1 MRALKTF
8 AVALLLMISVPPL
21 FAANCSW
28 IQQPTAMAFGA
39 YSVFPPAQVATA
51 TTFSFKCT
59 PNQYARI
66 LLSQGSSGSFTPRSM
81 NNTVAYNIFLDAAGT
96 QIWGDASGGSVTYDV
111 YNSAPQNTVFNDTM
125 YGIAAAG
132 GDYAAGNYTDT
143 VYAVLG
149 YSNNAAGP
157 FTTLP
162 PVAIAVSLA
171 VPAECRVDAFNLD
184 FGTYNPFAVAA
195 LNRGS
200 LLKVYC
206 TKASAPTSIVLNS
219 GSNPLGSQRRM
230 AGSNGG
236 FLAYDAA
243 LASTVGSSTSSLV
256 PINGGFVLNGSVA
269 AQQDVPV
276 GSYKDTLVATVNY

>member
-8 AVALLLMISVPPL
+8 VVALLMLSASSL
-21 FAANCSW
+21 FAANCNW
-28 IQQPTAMAFGA
+28 IQQPTAMAFGT

-51 TTFSFKCT
+51 TTFSFRCT

-81 NNTVAYNIFLDAAGT
+81 NGTAPYNIFLDAGGT

-111 YNSAPQNTVFNDTM
+111 YNSAPQNTTFNDTM

-132 GDYAAGNYTDT
+132 GDYAAGTYTDT

-149 YSNNAAGP
+149 YSNNPAGP
-157 FTTLP
+157 FNTLP
-162 PVAIAVSLA
+162 PVAINVSMT
-171 VPAECRVDAFNLD
+171 VPTECRVDAFNLD
-184 FGTYNPFAVAA
+184 FGTYDPFALAA
-195 LNRGS
+195 MS
-200 LLKVYC
+200 KSTLLKVYC
-206 TKASAPTSIVLNS
+206 TKQSSPTSIVLNT
-219 GSNPLGSQRRM
+219 GANPLGGQRRM
-230 AGSNGG
+230 IGSNGG

-243 LASTVGSSTSSLV
+243 LGSTVGSSASSLV
-256 PINGGFVLNGSVA
+256 PINGGFALNGSVA
-269 AQQDVPV
+269 PQQDVAV